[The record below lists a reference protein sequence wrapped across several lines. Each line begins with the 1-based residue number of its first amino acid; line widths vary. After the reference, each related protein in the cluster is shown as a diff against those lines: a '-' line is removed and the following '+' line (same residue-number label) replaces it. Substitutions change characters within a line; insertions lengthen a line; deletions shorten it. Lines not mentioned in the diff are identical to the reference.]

1 SPEEQ
6 PSALDEELDAFLEE
20 LLSNSDG
27 GTPFGDAPHEPGF
40 GTTTPPAANGDSG
53 TTDPSAS

>member
-40 GTTTPPAANGDSG
+40 GTTTPPSASGDSG